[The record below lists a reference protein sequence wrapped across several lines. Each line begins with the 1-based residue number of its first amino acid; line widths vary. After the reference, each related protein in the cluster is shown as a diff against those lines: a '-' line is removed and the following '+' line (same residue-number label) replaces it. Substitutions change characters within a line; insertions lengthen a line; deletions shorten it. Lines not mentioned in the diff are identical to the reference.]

1 MMTRR
6 TIATAA
12 IVGAAA
18 LAAVFVYRASDT
30 PSTVASIA
38 AEKDSKILYWYDPM
52 HPQQHFDKPG
62 KSPFMDM
69 QLVPKYA
76 RDDGAVRAGSAP
88 ADLRFDARTL
98 QRLGLRLAPVERGA
112 LATPVS
118 VVGNIAFNERDTTLL
133 QTRSAGFVQR
143 VYDLAVGDVVA
154 RGAPLVDLLVPEWL
168 GVQQEILALQAAG
181 EPALLAAARSRALAL
196 GMPAET
202 IAHIERTG
210 KPQSVFTI
218 PAPRAGAIRALD
230 VRAGMNLAAGAP
242 LATINGIERVWLDM
256 AVPQALAQSIAI
268 GAGIEA
274 SFAALPTQRGTIVA
288 ILPESDA
295 ATRTLR
301 VRAELRNPRGE
312 LRPGL
317 LAQVRFNDLQ
327 QASALL
333 VPSSAII
340 RGGEGD
346 RVIVAD
352 GAGGFH
358 VASVTV
364 GREEAQR
371 SEILSGLEAGQ
382 QVVVS
387 GQFLIDSEANLTGQL
402 DRLDTSPV
410 AAPPAE
416 PATNDHSQHDPRQQ
430 DHSTHEQAHGGE
442 HHHDQ

>member
-6 TIATAA
+6 TLVVA
-12 IVGAAA
+12 IVAAA
-18 LAAVFVYRASDT
+18 VLAAVVAYRNSSPAPVAPSSVATT
-30 PSTVASIA
+30 PA
-38 AEKDSKILYWYDPM
+38 AKEPKVLYWYDPM

-76 RDDGAVRAGSAP
+76 QDAAP
-88 ADLRFDARTL
+88 ASAATAQDLQFDARSL
-98 QRLGLRLAPVERGA
+98 QRLGLKLALVERA
-112 LATPVS
+112 VLATTVN

-133 QTRSAGFVQR
+133 QARSAGFVQR
-143 VYDLAVGDVVA
+143 VYDLAVGDVVE

-168 GVQQEILALQAAG
+168 GVQQEILALRAAG
-181 EPALLAAARSRALAL
+181 DATLLAAARNRALAL
-196 GMPAET
+196 GMPPAT
-202 IAHIERTG
+202 IARIERDG
-210 KPQSVFTI
+210 KPLEAFTI
-218 PAPRAGAIRALD
+218 ATPRAGAIRSLD
-230 VRAGMNLAAGAP
+230 VRAGMNVAAGAP

-268 GAGIEA
+268 GATIEA
-274 SFAALPTQRGTIVA
+274 NFAALPAQRGSVVA
-288 ILPESDA
+288 VLPESDA

-317 LAQVRFNDLQ
+317 LAQVRFVDLQ
-327 QASALL
+327 QAPALL
-333 VPSSAII
+333 VPSSAVI
-340 RGGEGD
+340 RGGQGD

-352 GAGGFH
+352 PAGGFR
-358 VASVTV
+358 VAAVTV

-371 SEILSGLEAGQ
+371 SEILQGLEQGQ

-402 DRLDTSPV
+402 DRLDTST
-410 AAPPAE
+410 
-416 PATNDHSQHDPRQQ
+416 PATPSDQP
-430 DHSTHEQAHGGE
+430 AHGGHGQHEPQPSPGQE
-442 HHHDQ
+442 HHHDH

>member
-1 MMTRR
+1 
-6 TIATAA
+6 
-12 IVGAAA
+12 
-18 LAAVFVYRASDT
+18 
-30 PSTVASIA
+30 
-38 AEKDSKILYWYDPM
+38 M

-76 RDDGAVRAGSAP
+76 QDTAAPTAAVAG
-88 ADLRFDARTL
+88 DLRFDARTL
-98 QRLGLRLAPVERGA
+98 QRLGLRVAPVERGA

-143 VYDLAVGDVVA
+143 VYDLAVGDVVE

-181 EPALLAAARSRALAL
+181 EPTLLAAARSRALAL

-202 IAHIERTG
+202 IAHIERSG
-210 KPQSVFTI
+210 KAQSVFTI
-218 PAPRAGAIRALD
+218 VAPRAGAIRALD

-274 SFAALPTQRGTIVA
+274 SFAALPAQRGTIVA
-288 ILPESDA
+288 ILPESDI

-301 VRAELRNPRGE
+301 VRAELRNPRGD

-327 QASALL
+327 QAPALL

-340 RGGEGD
+340 RGGQGD

-352 GAGGFH
+352 AAGVFR
-358 VASVTV
+358 VATVAV
-364 GREEAQR
+364 GREEGQR
-371 SEILSGLEAGQ
+371 SEILRGLEAGQ

-402 DRLDTSPV
+402 DRLDASP
-410 AAPPAE
+410 AAISPAE
-416 PATNDHSQHDPRQQ
+416 TSRATTAPAGPAAHDRSNP
-430 DHSTHEQAHGGE
+430 EPAHGAE